1 VLEVLEWIDNL
12 PITRDRTRSM
22 QNKTPPSENRLGL
35 AEQHA
40 GFGVW
45 DLDIAHATV
54 HYSPH
59 WKAQLGYAPTDT
71 ADTTATWRGR
81 VHPDDLQPMV
91 DALNAHLGGHTPD
104 YEHEFRLRAAD
115 DHYRWVLSRGCVVE
129 RDADGR
135 ALRAV
140 GTLVDLTRRQAQ
152 SEVDG
157 AEAVRRAEVA
167 MLRRVSQELR
177 SPLNAVLGF
186 AQLALHDSAIEQQ
199 RVYAAHIEQAGWQL
213 LKRIDELLSRQSP
226 PEKTTD

>member
-1 VLEVLEWIDNL
+1 
-12 PITRDRTRSM
+12 M
-22 QNKTPPSENRLGL
+22 QNNKTPPSEHRLGL

-45 DLDIAHATV
+45 DLDVARATV

-71 ADTTATWRGR
+71 PDTTATWRGR

-91 DALNAHLGGHTPD
+91 DALNAHLGGRTPD

-115 DHYRWVLSRGCVVE
+115 DSYRWVLSRGCVVE

-140 GTLVDLTRRQAQ
+140 GTLVDMTRRQAQ
-152 SEVDG
+152 ATLDG

-167 MLRRVSQELR
+167 MLHRISQELR

-186 AQLALHDSAIEQQ
+186 AQLALHDSALEQQ
-199 RVYAAHIEQAGWQL
+199 RIYAAHIEQAGWQL
-213 LKRIDELLSRQSP
+213 LKRIDDLMRPVP
-226 PEKTTD
+226 PAESAD